1 MSRPPTLAQFIAFAL
16 YRTCY
21 PPSMA
26 FAAVSLLER
35 LKERV
40 RPARGSSGHRL
51 FITALMLI
59 SKFEYDDTFSNRSW
73 AIVAQDLF
81 AVKEIGAMEREMLGF
96 LDWQLGGMLDA
107 AADFEARLRATLDG
121 HPAKAKLKHC
131 SVKLCEPTPM
141 TLGAYPTPEPTPSS
155 TPHHTPDST
164 LRQPVLPRPEQKY
177 ARA

>member
-1 MSRPPTLAQFIAFAL
+1 
-16 YRTCY
+16 
-21 PPSMA
+21 MA

-81 AVKEIGAMEREMLGF
+81 AVKEIGAMERDAGLSGLATRWYARRGCRLRSSVTSDPRRPSCEGKIETLFGQTVRAHSDDLGCISNTGAHTK
-96 LDWQLGGMLDA
+96 LDTAPYPGFDTATASAAQTRAKVRKGVTKAQQLG
-107 AADFEARLRATLDG
+107 
-121 HPAKAKLKHC
+121 
-131 SVKLCEPTPM
+131 
-141 TLGAYPTPEPTPSS
+141 
-155 TPHHTPDST
+155 
-164 LRQPVLPRPEQKY
+164 
-177 ARA
+177 